1 MLSPQERTQRIHEWR
16 AHYNDKL
23 KDIGFEA
30 PRCPRPDNPWAAI
43 VAMPH
48 RPLLIV
54 CCRSLTH
61 LQRCRGSL
69 WMDFDVYK
77 NFEGQLLQHAV
88 VEYLNPLN
96 VPKGEMRE
104 IKKRLPNGQEVIEFV
119 GQDNFCRFLNRPGRR
134 VVSFR
139 TDQGPVSASGMFLR

>member
-1 MLSPQERTQRIHEWR
+1 MGGYRRHAAQTFADSLLPQSHSF
-16 AHYNDKL
+16 AKM
-23 KDIGFEA
+23 
-30 PRCPRPDNPWAAI
+30 PW
-43 VAMPH
+43 
-48 RPLLIV
+48 
-54 CCRSLTH
+54 LT
-61 LQRCRGSL
+61 
-69 WMDFDVYK
+69 MDFDVYK